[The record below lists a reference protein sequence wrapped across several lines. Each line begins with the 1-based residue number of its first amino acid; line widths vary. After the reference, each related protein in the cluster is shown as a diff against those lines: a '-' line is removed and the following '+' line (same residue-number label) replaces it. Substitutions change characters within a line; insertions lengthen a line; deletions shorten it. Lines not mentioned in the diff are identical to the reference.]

1 MVDMTKVVR
10 AANGLAG
17 RWAEAAPEAEGT
29 VFAPVGVWPLLGFL
43 AAGADGAARGELE
56 EALGVRADEA
66 ADAAR
71 ALLESVGRL
80 PAVSAALGLWTRR
93 ELVLEKAWTATLP
106 EHALGGLTGDAAA
119 DKRQLDAWAAQ
130 ATDGLIEEMPVAL
143 DASTRLVLASG
154 LVVRTRWIRPFEE
167 GFLRTEQGPWAGR
180 PLVGLRRRTRLLDRA
195 AVLRAEAVAGVPPVT
210 ELRVI
215 GGHGIDVHLLLGP
228 EDAPPGAVLR
238 TGIEALAGRAS
249 RLSAEVA
256 SEADLGPGMNLS
268 WERSRDETPRLSV
281 TTVPFTVGAEHDLL
295 QRSALF
301 GLTTAADATRG
312 HFPGITRSEP
322 LAVQSARQTATAAF
336 SAEGFVAAA
345 VTAFGMLAA
354 GVFAPPPFR
363 AKRVEV
369 VFDRPFG
376 FLAVHRGSRLV
387 LAGGWVREPGEFAR
401 G

>member
-1 MVDMTKVVR
+1 MVDMTGVVR

-17 RWAEAAPEAEGT
+17 RWAEALPGAEGT
-29 VFAPVGVWPLLGFL
+29 VYAPVGVWPLLGFL

-56 EALGVRADEA
+56 DALGVRADEA

-71 ALLESVGRL
+71 ALLEWLGRL
-80 PAVSAALGLWTRR
+80 PGVSAALGLWTRR
-93 ELVLEKAWTATLP
+93 ELALEKAWTSALP

-119 DKRQLDAWAAQ
+119 DRRRLDAWAAE
-130 ATDGLIEEMPVAL
+130 ATNGLIGKMPVVL
-143 DASTRLVLASG
+143 DAWTRLVLASG

-167 GFLRTEQGPWAGR
+167 GFLRPERGPWAGR
-180 PLVGLRRRTRLLDRA
+180 PLAGLRRRTRLLDRA
-195 AVLRAEAVAGVPPVT
+195 AVLRAEALPDAPAVT
-210 ELRVI
+210 ELRVV

-228 EDAPPGAVLR
+228 EDAGPGAVLR
-238 TGIEALAGRAS
+238 TGIEALAGRAA
-249 RLSAEVA
+249 RLSAEAV
-256 SEADLGPGMNLS
+256 SEADLGPGMSLS
-268 WERSRDETPRLSV
+268 WERSRDENPRLSV
-281 TTVPFTVGAEHDLL
+281 TTVPFTVSAEHDLL

-345 VTAFGMLAA
+345 VTAFGMVAA
-354 GVFAPPPFR
+354 GAFAPPPFR
-363 AKRVEV
+363 AKRVAV

-376 FLAVHRGSRLV
+376 FLAVQRGSGLV
-387 LAGGWVREPGEFAR
+387 LAGGWVREPEEFPR